1 MAYTLEQF
9 AADCRELLK
18 AEPGPAGRRKVVG
31 KLETLLREDDFIDAH
46 CGADAEP
53 GAHVLYEDPT
63 LGFQVLA
70 HVMNN
75 ARKGGPHDHGA
86 SWAIYG
92 QAVAHTDMTKYRR
105 LDDGSTDGK
114 AEIEIDREYRLERG
128 QAGIFDDGKIHS
140 INYPDGARF
149 IRVTGC
155 DLSTI
160 PRGRY
165 DMAAGTME
173 MSYRENYKGSQ

>member
-1 MAYTLEQF
+1 MAYTLDRF
-9 AADCRELLK
+9 AAECRDILTSD
-18 AEPGPAGRRKVVG
+18 PGPVGRRQVVG
-31 KLETLLREDDFIDAH
+31 ILESLLQEDDFIAEH
-46 CGADAEP
+46 CGPDADP
-53 GAHVLYEDPT
+53 GAHVLYEDSA

-75 ARKGGPHDHGA
+75 ARTGGPHDHGA

-92 QAVAHTDMTKYRR
+92 QAVGHTDMTEYRR
-105 LDDGSTDGK
+105 LDDGSEDGK
-114 AEIEIDREYRLERG
+114 AEIEIDRDYRLVRG

-140 INYPDGARF
+140 IDYPDGARF

-165 DMAAGTME
+165 DRDAGTME
-173 MSYRENYKGSQ
+173 MSFRENYKGAN

>member
-9 AADCRELLK
+9 ATDCRDILK
-18 AEPGPAGRRKVVG
+18 TDPGPVGRRQVVS
-31 KLETLLREDDFIDAH
+31 KLESLLQEDDFIAEH
-46 CGADAEP
+46 CGTGAEQ
-53 GAHVLYEDPT
+53 GAHVLYEDPA

-70 HVMNN
+70 HVMNR
-75 ARKGGPHDHGA
+75 ARKGGPHDHGV

-92 QAVAHTDMTKYRR
+92 QAIGHTDMTEYRR
-105 LDDGSTDGK
+105 LDDGSADGK
-114 AEIEIDREYRLERG
+114 ADIEIDRDYRLERG

-165 DMAAGTME
+165 DMEAGSMA
-173 MSYRENYKGSQ
+173 MSYRENYKGSK